1 MYVTKPLAQLVERY
15 DLPSHTR
22 TLTIPMPGE
31 PVNVAFIPDGTKA
44 YVSDFGIAQVNVID
58 VATNT
63 VTAHV
68 AMPGVNNYILAST
81 DGSKVYVTVG
91 TKLCAINTA
100 TNAVTTVFNSDGGVS
115 SLTMNPA
122 TPWMYF
128 FSDSGVYEWDQGAD
142 TVRRHGRLFPIGDNV
157 FVQDM
162 AFSADGSKLFV
173 ADEIGELR
181 VHDGVT
187 FAFQSFFPFWTDGFG
202 LKVTKDGSKIWM
214 TRPTSPGPLAVAFD
228 ESTHEELVSYS
239 AGRSRRIAFDKSGNT
254 AIITSETGYLT
265 FITWP

>member
-1 MYVTKPLAQLVERY
+1 
-15 DLPSHTR
+15 
-22 TLTIPMPGE
+22 
-31 PVNVAFIPDGTKA
+31 
-44 YVSDFGIAQVNVID
+44 
-58 VATNT
+58 
-63 VTAHV
+63 
-68 AMPGVNNYILAST
+68 
-81 DGSKVYVTVG
+81 
-91 TKLCAINTA
+91 
-100 TNAVTTVFNSDGGVS
+100 
-115 SLTMNPA
+115 
-122 TPWMYF
+122 
-128 FSDSGVYEWDQGAD
+128 
-142 TVRRHGRLFPIGDNV
+142 
-157 FVQDM
+157 M